1 MMRTFDLLVVG
12 DANPDVVIGP
22 LHGPLEFGQREQLV
36 ERAGLVLGGSAA
48 IMACGAARLGLRVAF
63 AGRVGDDPAGAFV
76 REALAGRGV
85 DVGFLVTDPV
95 LPTPLTTVVTA
106 GDGDRAVL
114 TAPGCLTA
122 TGPED
127 VPADLIAASR
137 HVHAASFFLMP
148 RLARSLASVF
158 GRAREAGATT
168 SLDTND
174 DPAGRWERELLDPV
188 MKFTDFLLPNAAEA
202 RALAGERDLLRAA
215 TVLAGRGPAVVVK
228 DGADGALA
236 CAGGLLSRA
245 PAASVEPVDTVGAGD
260 SFDAGFVAA
269 ILRGLDL
276 RGALAVAAAC
286 GSLST
291 RASGGTAAQPTWDEA
306 RAAAGAHS
314 ADVPAGPDN
323 PATPDTPN
331 SPDHPDH
338 PNSSNSPAE
347 KGISSSPSTRD
358 TRSRS

>member
-1 MMRTFDLLVVG
+1 MKSFDLLVVG
-12 DANPDVVIGP
+12 DANPDVVVGP
-22 LHGPLEFGQREQLV
+22 LRGPLEFGQREQLV
-36 ERAGLVLGGSAA
+36 EHAGLVLGGSAA

-63 AGRVGDDPAGAFV
+63 AGRVGDDPAGVFV

-106 GDGDRAVL
+106 GDGDRAIL

-127 VPADLIAASR
+127 VPRELIAASR

-158 GRAREAGATT
+158 GLARETGATT

-174 DPAGRWERELLDPV
+174 DPAGCWDHELLDPV
-188 MKFTDFLLPNAAEA
+188 VKFTDFLLPNAAEA
-202 RALAGERDLLRAA
+202 HALSGEPEPAA
-215 TVLAGRGPAVVVK
+215 AAALLAGRGPTVVVK
-228 DGADGALA
+228 DGANGALA
-236 CAGGLLSRA
+236 CAGAELSRA
-245 PAASVEPVDTVGAGD
+245 PAVSVDPVDTVGAGD

-269 ILRGLDL
+269 TLRGLDL
-276 RGALAVAAAC
+276 RSALTVAVAC

-291 RASGGTAAQPTWDEA
+291 RAHGGTAAQPTWDEA
-306 RAAAGAHS
+306 RAAIR
-314 ADVPAGPDN
+314 ADSPGIPPCANAPNTAEYPGTSE
-323 PATPDTPN
+323 TPRT
-331 SPDHPDH
+331 S
-338 PNSSNSPAE
+338 
-347 KGISSSPSTRD
+347 D
-358 TRSRS
+358 TRSRT